1 MRRSSILILGA
12 SRGLGLGLAEAFL
25 EQGWSVVATERGESR
40 GLRTLAEGASGRL
53 RIERA
58 DVTNPADLDALAG
71 GLEPGSQQ
79 ILMVNAGVGAPSV
92 DDFPAA
98 FQTMMAVNALGCI
111 DAVRRLSPLVARGG
125 VVSAMSSGLG
135 SVAGN
140 TSGGWEPYRSSKAAL
155 NQSLRSFAA
164 EPAAK
169 GWAVTAIAPGWVRTD
184 MGGPSAPLD
193 VAASMAGVASVLL
206 SRQGASGAAFLDYRG
221 QTVAW

>member
-25 EQGWSVVATERGESR
+25 DQGWSVVATARGESR

-71 GLEPGSQQ
+71 GLEP
-79 ILMVNAGVGAPSV
+79 GVGAPSV

-206 SRQGASGAAFLDYRG
+206 SRQGATGAAFLDYRG